1 MDIGHRNL
9 YLAYAAT
16 IGIHLIYVT
25 YVAIKFRAA
34 KARARLTGQ
43 K

>member
-1 MDIGHRNL
+1 MGDLGHEHL
-9 YLAYAAT
+9 VLAYAAT

-25 YVAIKFRAA
+25 YVAVKWKLSGR
-34 KARARLTGQ
+34 KV

>member
-1 MDIGHRNL
+1 MDISQRNL
-9 YLAYAAT
+9 ELAYGAT

-25 YVAIKFRAA
+25 YVAIRFRAA
-34 KARARLTGQ
+34 QAKEKIAGR